1 MLDLIF
7 EDFILNRGMSSQ
19 EEGNSHLARDAR
31 IVVRYARNQIK
42 EELYV
47 IKNPNESHCFATS
60 DNSFNRRLILEISR
74 PCLAD
79 YLTLLY
85 NHDHKF
91 TQDVVREIFLMH
103 LSTILVYEGVVKEKF
118 EKCKAEEIQAVL
130 NCFYPY

>member
-47 IKNPNESHCFATS
+47 IKNPNERSNGLLKKAKLKTAP
-60 DNSFNRRLILEISR
+60 RIKRKLPVVIIL
-74 PCLAD
+74 
-79 YLTLLY
+79 
-85 NHDHKF
+85 
-91 TQDVVREIFLMH
+91 
-103 LSTILVYEGVVKEKF
+103 
-118 EKCKAEEIQAVL
+118 
-130 NCFYPY
+130 